1 MAKLPV
7 PSAPILVVGDIMCD
21 HYVWGDVE
29 RISPEAPV
37 QVLRWEREAD
47 RPGGAANAALNLAAL
62 GCRVRLVG
70 LIGNDEP
77 GRWLLRT
84 LKRARIDT
92 KGVIRSS
99 DRPTTLKTRVMARGQ
114 HMLRIDRE
122 TRAPL
127 SARDERLVVAAVK
140 KARKTAAGTVCSD
153 YDKGVLTR
161 QVFRAIVERRGKTF
175 VAVDPKSRNFRKY
188 RGADLLTPNEKEL
201 AEATSGHGG
210 PTRDADIKRRAES
223 LMRTLGFKA
232 ILVTRGSSGMDLFE
246 ADRRAIRRTHIPA
259 VQRHEVF
266 DVTGAGDTV
275 AAVLTMAVAA
285 GVPLA
290 EAARVAN
297 AAAGIVVGMVGT
309 AVAEPDTLARMIGG
323 EASQARSKVLTARA
337 LSCAHRRSARERFD
351 CRIHQRIVRLA
362 ERARSPRAATCS
374 RTGRAARRRSE
385 RRCFDQPTARRDA
398 CRPAICRLR
407 HAAARAWRREGRS
420 PTAPG
425 HRHLGS
431 APPCRATCP
440 RGDSVRATS

>member
-1 MAKLPV
+1 MADLPI

-37 QVLRWEREAD
+37 QVLRWQREAD
-47 RPGGAANAALNLAAL
+47 RPGGAANAAFNLAAL

-70 LIGNDEP
+70 VVGNDEP

-84 LKRARIDT
+84 LKKAGIET

-122 TRAPL
+122 TRDPL
-127 SARDERLVVAAVK
+127 SARDERLVVAAVRT
-140 KARKTAAGTVCSD
+140 ARKGAAGVVCSD
-153 YDKGVLTR
+153 YDKGALNAR
-161 QVFRAIVERRGKTF
+161 VFRAILEARGTTF

-201 AEATSGHGG
+201 AEATPGHSAAA
-210 PTRDADIKRRAES
+210 RDVDNKRRAES
-223 LMRTLGFKA
+223 LMRALGFKA

-246 ADRRAIRRTHIPA
+246 AARGRFRQTHIPA
-259 VQRHEVF
+259 LQRHDVF

-285 GVPLA
+285 GMPLV

-309 AVAEPDTLARMIGG
+309 AVAEPNTLARMIGG
-323 EASQARSKVLTARA
+323 EASQARSKVLTPKALAARIAEARGHGSTVVFTSGSFESLEVEDLRA
-337 LSCAHRRSARERFD
+337 L
-351 CRIHQRIVRLA
+351 
-362 ERARSPRAATCS
+362 ERARAQGEFLVVGVNGDPATGPRRAEMLAA
-374 RTGRAARRRSE
+374 
-385 RRCFDQPTARRDA
+385 
-398 CRPAICRLR
+398 LR
-407 HAAARAWRREGRS
+407 FVDYVTLFAGRS
-420 PTAPG
+420 AAKVIRELRP
-425 HRHLGS
+425 
-431 APPCRATCP
+431 
-440 RGDSVRATS
+440 DIVV

>member
-1 MAKLPV
+1 MARLPI

-47 RPGGAANAALNLAAL
+47 KPGGAANAALNLAAL

-70 LIGNDEP
+70 VIGNDEP

-84 LKRARIDT
+84 LKRAGVDT
-92 KGVIRSS
+92 TGVIRSK

-122 TRAPL
+122 IRTPL
-127 SARDERLVVAAVK
+127 SPRDERRVIAAVK
-140 KARKTAAGTVCSD
+140 RSAKTAAAAVCSD

-161 QVFRAIVERRGKTF
+161 RVFRAVVERRGRRF
-175 VAVDPKSRNFRKY
+175 VTVDPKSRNFRKY

-201 AEATSGHGG
+201 ADAAPGHVGRS
-210 PTRDADIKRRAES
+210 RDSDVKRRAEL
-223 LMRTLGFKA
+223 LMRTHGFKA

-246 ADRRAIRRTHIPA
+246 SSRGAIRRTHIPTL
-259 VQRHEVF
+259 QRHEVF

-275 AAVLTMAVAA
+275 AAVLTMAAAA

-290 EAARVAN
+290 ESARIAN

-309 AVAEPDTLARMIGG
+309 AVAEPDTLARMISG
-323 EASQARSKVLTARA
+323 EASQARSKVLPPAALARRIAEARKGGSTVVFTSGPFDSLGVDDLRTLQRARA
-337 LSCAHRRSARERFD
+337 RGEVLVVGVNGDGSSGLQRAELLAALRFVDYVTLMPKRGAGNVARMLRPD
-351 CRIHQRIVRLA
+351 IV
-362 ERARSPRAATCS
+362 
-374 RTGRAARRRSE
+374 
-385 RRCFDQPTARRDA
+385 
-398 CRPAICRLR
+398 
-407 HAAARAWRREGRS
+407 
-420 PTAPG
+420 
-425 HRHLGS
+425 
-431 APPCRATCP
+431 
-440 RGDSVRATS
+440 V